1 MADAYED
8 FTNDLGLEARKVKA
22 LEKIALNLEALVMFF
37 EGLNTEDW
45 SDRLQ
50 WYLDMFKRAYLDD
63 KLETKK

>member
-1 MADAYED
+1 MAAEHED

-22 LEKIALNLEALVMFF
+22 LEKIAMNLEALVIFC
-37 EGLNTEDW
+37 EGLNAEEW
-45 SDRLQ
+45 SDRIQ